1 MDSRLFAFRVAR
13 PVEITPD
20 NLVEFRYDPQSQTTV
35 WAGNGKAVAAK
46 FCTHIMLG
54 YAHCNAYSNYC
65 HAFGG
70 FVPGGFTC
78 DG

>member
-35 WAGNGKAVAAK
+35 WAGNSKAVAAV

-54 YAHCNAYSNYC
+54 PAHCTVS
-65 HAFGG
+65 GG
-70 FVPGGFTC
+70 HCSTSGAFVPGGFTC
-78 DG
+78 D